1 MEIHFCDLCNESVP
15 ESDLA
20 LGRAVRRGA
29 RVVCQV
35 CERAMSAPAAG
46 PAAAGLAPPAPGPP
60 ALPGLPQVAGVPPGP
75 GGSAAPR
82 PASAGAFLA
91 LVALLFA
98 AGATAWLTGELNA
111 ERERRQ
117 DGDRRRSLA
126 EEALADRLASGLAA
140 LRAEREHLAGELG
153 RRLEALE
160 RDQRVAQELQ
170 RGRLEAQGATLA
182 ELGAGLAA
190 LRVEQARARE
200 EDGRRLDELA
210 ARFAARREELAGL
223 EARLEALQ
231 QERSANVAPAAVQPV
246 AEAAWKSRLGDLA
259 SGEASLRYYAV
270 LDLAASADPA
280 VVPHLVPLLADGD
293 TFVRMAVARVLGEL
307 GAPAAIEPLIGAL
320 EDPLEEV
327 RETAVLSLRS
337 ITGRNFRFDPFAN
350 PAERARR
357 VGAWREWWAKAK
369 SDYL

>member
-20 LGRAVRRGA
+20 LGRAVRRGE

-35 CERAMSAPAAG
+35 CERAMSVH
-46 PAAAGLAPPAPGPP
+46 LER
-60 ALPGLPQVAGVPPGP
+60 GP
-75 GGSAAPR
+75 GGSGPSA
-82 PASAGAFLA
+82 PASAPPRGAVPADAPGQAVPRTGSSGAVLA

-98 AGATAWLTGELNA
+98 AGAVAWTTVELDA
-111 ERERRQ
+111 EREQRRDEGARRVQ
-117 DGDRRRSLA
+117 AEAALGERLESVFSSLRADWEAQGRDLRRRLTELEQGQRA
-126 EEALADRLASGLAA
+126 GLEFQ
-140 LRAEREHLAGELG
+140 R
-153 RRLEALE
+153 RRLEEFDA
-160 RDQRVAQELQ
+160 A
-170 RGRLEAQGATLA
+170 
-182 ELGAGLAA
+182 LGAVGAA
-190 LRVEQARARE
+190 VGELRGEQARARE

-210 ARFAARREELAGL
+210 ARLAARREELAAL
-223 EARLEALQ
+223 EARVDALQ
-231 QERSANVAPAAVQPV
+231 RERSAPPAPQGGAPPV
-246 AEAAWKSRLGDLA
+246 LEAAWKSRLADLA

-270 LDLAASADPA
+270 LDLAASGDPA

-307 GAPAAIEPLIGAL
+307 GAPAGIEPLIGAL

-327 RETAVLSLRS
+327 RETAVLSLRA
-337 ITGRNFRFDPFAN
+337 ITGRNFRFDPFAS

-357 VGAWREWWAKAK
+357 VAAWREWWAKAK